1 MQNKIDC
8 LEGEVKILKGD
19 LYRLREEMSQ
29 LQRNVR
35 RHSFDFNPRELVI
48 ENIDAIICEQG

>member
-29 LQRNVR
+29 L
-35 RHSFDFNPRELVI
+35 
-48 ENIDAIICEQG
+48 